1 MAASKD
7 DFPWLVIVIRALMG
21 VCEGGT
27 FPSIS
32 AMMAKWAPQNE
43 RSRMS
48 TFIYAGLL
56 KVKYTLNF
64 RFRQTKMAYL
74 GNLLDTS

>member
-1 MAASKD
+1 MKIN
-7 DFPWLVIVIRALMG
+7 LVIVVRALMG

-27 FPSIS
+27 FPSVS
-32 AMMAKWAPQNE
+32 AMMSKWAPQNE

-56 KVKYTLNF
+56 KL
-64 RFRQTKMAYL
+64 R
-74 GNLLDTS
+74 LL